1 MKLRSVF
8 TSLAV
13 CWLAF
18 GAASVLAQIGGKPD
32 SSGTSAVN
40 PMKVALLHWYLAN
53 TTTNVTVGSQPY
65 GICFD
70 GANIWTANYGGG
82 SVPKMR
88 GAPGAG
94 GGAVPGPPRAARA

>member
-32 SSGTSAVN
+32 SSGTSPVN

-82 SVPKMR
+82 ARPHMR
-88 GAPGAG
+88 APARRLAG
-94 GGAVPGPPRAARA
+94 PLP

>member
-32 SSGTSAVN
+32 SSGTSPVN

-65 GICFD
+65 GICLD
-70 GANIWTANYGGG
+70 GAKIWTAKYRG
-82 SVPKMR
+82 SSVNKLR
-88 GAPGAG
+88 EQD
-94 GGAVPGPPRAARA
+94 GAVMGKLKVPQ